1 MDSLSMEGGENMRR
15 NEKGF
20 TLIELL
26 IVVIILGILAVIGI
40 PKFMNS
46 KQEAI
51 VKACQTNRSSLE
63 DAGERYFFDCGAY
76 PGDGATASTSQDDL
90 SATSSNTSG
99 WNGPYIKADFTCPF
113 DGQPTYIFDV
123 GTGTVPGTGAVTC
136 ANVSSGNHAAT
147 YGTAASA
154 APSSSP

>member
-1 MDSLSMEGGENMRR
+1 MRR

-26 IVVIILGILAVIGI
+26 IVIIILGILAVIGI

-63 DAGERYFFDCGAY
+63 DAGERYFFDCGEY
-76 PGDGATASTSQDDL
+76 PGTGDDCQDNLSAAEDDDHDL
-90 SATSSNTSG
+90 SDTISG
-99 WNGPYIKADFTCPF
+99 WHGPYIKANFTCPYDGNETYTF
-113 DGQPTYIFDV
+113 DDDN
-123 GTGTVPGTGAVTC
+123 GAVTC
-136 ANVSSGNHAAT
+136 ANVTSGDHAAT
-147 YGTAASA
+147 YGT
-154 APSSSP
+154 SSSPVSTP